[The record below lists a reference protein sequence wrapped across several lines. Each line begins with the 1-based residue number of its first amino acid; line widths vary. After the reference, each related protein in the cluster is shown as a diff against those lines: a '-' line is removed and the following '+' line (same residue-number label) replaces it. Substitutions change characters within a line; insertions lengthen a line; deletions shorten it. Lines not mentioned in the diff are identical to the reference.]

1 MSDPNGEIVEV
12 KVWPRLQRRTMLG
25 CAEPACRREIA
36 SLTRITTTT
45 MGMATLSGATLRIA
59 GLWMSDEEMRHVAAE
74 FASMLQPFMSG
85 PTGPDQKRRVLR
97 TIILPGVE
105 PDER

>member
-1 MSDPNGEIVEV
+1 
-12 KVWPRLQRRTMLG
+12 
-25 CAEPACRREIA
+25 
-36 SLTRITTTT
+36 
-45 MGMATLSGATLRIA
+45 MATTAAKNDARMRRAGVPEGDCQLDEDHDDHDDAVAPPGGATLRIA